1 MSKSA
6 LVTGGAGFIGS
17 HLVDRLVAE
26 GYFVKVIDD
35 LSTGQLANIAGHVE
49 AGRVEFLRGDIRDLE
64 LIKKAVLDVDVV
76 AHLAAL
82 TSVPF
87 SMTNPDLVYDV
98 NVSGSLNLIFNAIEA
113 GVDRFVFAS
122 SCAVYGDTTVLPVSE
137 SAAFK
142 PLSPYAESKLAIER
156 CLRGL
161 GSRGAL
167 DSVVLRFFNVYGP
180 RQGLSEYSGVITKF
194 FNCAKSRQP
203 LVVYGDGSQ
212 TRDFVN
218 VVDVVEG
225 IYAAIIVGSA
235 VGESFNIGTGKPTS
249 VDDLAYTVLDLT
261 GAAVGVRYEPA
272 RVGDINESYADI
284 IKAKRLLSFEPK
296 VLLREGLA
304 ALFKA

>member
-194 FNCAKSRQP
+194 FNCARSRQP
-203 LVVYGDGSQ
+203 LVVYGDGLQ

-225 IYAAIIVGSA
+225 IYAAITVGSA

-249 VDDLAYTVLDLT
+249 VDELAHTVLDLT
-261 GAAVGVRYEPA
+261 GATVGVRYEPA
-272 RVGDINESYADI
+272 RLGDIKESYANI
-284 IKAKRLLSFEPK
+284 SKAKGLLGFHPK
-296 VLLREGLA
+296 VTLRNGLK
-304 ALFKA
+304 ALV

>member
-17 HLVDRLVAE
+17 HLVDRLVKE
-26 GYFVKVIDD
+26 GYRVKVIDD

-49 AGRVEFLRGDIRDLE
+49 AGRVEFLKGDIRDSA
-64 LIKKAVLDVDVV
+64 LIKKAVKDVDLV

-87 SMTNPDLVYDV
+87 SMANPDLVYDV
-98 NVSGSLNLIFNAIEA
+98 NVAGSLNLIFNAIEA
-113 GVDRFVFAS
+113 GVGRFVFAS

-156 CLRGL
+156 CLRGF
-161 GSRGAL
+161 GIRGVL

-194 FNCAKSRQP
+194 FDAVKSGRP

-218 VVDVVEG
+218 VADIVGGFYSSLTFSGVEG
-225 IYAAIIVGSA
+225 EV
-235 VGESFNIGTGKPTS
+235 FNLGTGKPTS
-249 VDDLAYTVLDLT
+249 VNDLANAVLDLT
-261 GAAVGVRYEPA
+261 GANVGVRYESA
-272 RVGDINESYADI
+272 RFGEIKESFADI
-284 IKAKRLLSFEPK
+284 SKAKRLLGFQPN
-296 VLLREGLA
+296 VVLREGLA
-304 ALFKA
+304 ALV